1 LANEALPDDFYMLME
16 DLQAID
22 FVLVEL
28 NLYLD
33 THPDDIEAVK
43 QFNTFAQQSQT
54 LRRTIEEKYGPLMG
68 AGKSYS
74 TFPWAWADPPWPWQV

>member
-1 LANEALPDDFYMLME
+1 MAKETLPDDFYKLME

-22 FVLVEL
+22 FVIVEL

-33 THPDDIEAVK
+33 THPDDLEALK
-43 QFNTFAQQSQT
+43 QFNTFAQQSQN
-54 LRRTIEEKYGPLMG
+54 LRRTIEERYGPLLG

-74 TFPWAWADPPWPWQV
+74 TYPWAWIDPPWPWQM

>member
-1 LANEALPDDFYMLME
+1 LAKETLPDDFYKLME

-22 FVLVEL
+22 FVIVEL

-33 THPDDIEAVK
+33 THPDDLEALK
-43 QFNTFAQQSQT
+43 QFNTFAQQSQN
-54 LRRTIEEKYGPLMG
+54 LRRTIEERYGPLLG

-74 TFPWAWADPPWPWQV
+74 TYPWAWIDPPWPWQM